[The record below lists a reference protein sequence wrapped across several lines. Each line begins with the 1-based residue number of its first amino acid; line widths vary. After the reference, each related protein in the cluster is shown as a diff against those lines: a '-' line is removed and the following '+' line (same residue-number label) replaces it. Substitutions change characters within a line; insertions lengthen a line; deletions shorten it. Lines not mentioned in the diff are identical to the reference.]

1 MRKKSRSSY
10 AGRDIV
16 LQNSSSIRKAGN
28 DGKPYFLNE
37 DTSDSYRR
45 WKADLQKYIKHLEYR
60 KHLVVKS
67 GDNLIID
74 GVKYRP
80 EEFNTLPEGDRLCD
94 SRTVFRFGVVAFNSI
109 HSPLSN
115 LYPCRVKHQGCQFN
129 SVEQGYQYLKA
140 KFHNKHKLA
149 ADLLKISNPYDIVA
163 EAKGEAD
170 SREWEECRINI
181 MSRLLLEKADQCPE
195 FKALLKKTN
204 NHRLVENTLN
214 PVWGS
219 GCPFLHAAV
228 WDGTYKGRN
237 LLGHL
242 LEEIRGRI

>member
-1 MRKKSRSSY
+1 M
-10 AGRDIV
+10 
-16 LQNSSSIRKAGN
+16 
-28 DGKPYFLNE
+28 
-37 DTSDSYRR
+37 
-45 WKADLQKYIKHLEYR
+45 
-60 KHLVVKS
+60 
-67 GDNLIID
+67 IID